1 MTTYTSLIR
10 APRENH
16 RICAFRFVQS
26 NLVNSKSHNSNQWI
40 ICTALLVP
48 AKWRVFEWEKTFTN
62 SNLKHVPWLF
72 QTILSAQTTFWEIRS
87 RRPKFNA
94 SLASAASQTHN
105 HALALRTLKQLVWT
119 ARPHFTCLRR
129 HGRTPY
135 FRVCR
140 TFAYAILSQHF
151 IESALQRT
159 CSTVYFIVHAFLILA
174 ECTVPPIKGTPASS
188 NSD

>member
-105 HALALRTLKQLVWT
+105 HTLALRTLKQLVWT

-129 HGRTPY
+129 HGCTPY

-140 TFAYAILSQHF
+140 TLT
-151 IESALQRT
+151 AL
-159 CSTVYFIVHAFLILA
+159 YWK
-174 ECTVPPIKGTPASS
+174 CTSKDVQYSLLYRACIS
-188 NSD
+188 NSGRVHCTANQRNPC